1 MTMSELEEALDPS
14 QYIRISRSAV
24 VNLAAVES
32 IKLLGR
38 REHVVVVCSGEELP
52 ITRGLTKI
60 RQRLQFPS

>member
-14 QYIRISRSAV
+14 HYIRISRSAV
-24 VNLAAVES
+24 VNLAAIES

-38 REHVVVVCSGEELP
+38 REHVIVLNSGEELP